1 MRIVVVEHLVTAK
14 KLAPLLIARWPG
26 EQIVLMLLMQG
37 YLNRPVYPRDLAY
50 KDFPLIHPVEFK
62 PVEKNPDGY
71 FNYLCIVRA
80 DGTVSVESQSFED
93 ARRTMEGCT
102 SLAYMGDWDYT
113 GVWGMELLKKNLIP
127 GKVIDH
133 EVYRFEPDY
142 KDDDYHLVIPTPM
155 NNQDPD
161 YLALYQAAWVKRYFE
176 FNFYLNSHAIFGKL
190 FREVFGSTADYIG
203 RNAIQT
209 SIRMGQEGGLPWALP
224 AYLQSWKG
232 TGRYSADNP
241 FYKGMGSYLSCWNV
255 SHQLLRLKIAE
266 RGSDEGKRV
275 KLTPEGASF
284 VSKIHKDCYDQD
296 LPFRLGEWMTR
307 PLSEVQPIID
317 RYILT
322 YFRKQK
328 RLQDA

>member
-1 MRIVVVEHLVTAK
+1 
-14 KLAPLLIARWPG
+14 
-26 EQIVLMLLMQG
+26 
-37 YLNRPVYPRDLAY
+37 
-50 KDFPLIHPVEFK
+50 
-62 PVEKNPDGY
+62 
-71 FNYLCIVRA
+71 
-80 DGTVSVESQSFED
+80 
-93 ARRTMEGCT
+93 
-102 SLAYMGDWDYT
+102 
-113 GVWGMELLKKNLIP
+113 MELLKKNLIP

-155 NNQDPD
+155 YNQDPD

-203 RNAIQT
+203 RNAILT

-266 RGSDEGKRV
+266 RGSDEGGSV